1 MLSRA
6 ALAPLASL
14 AVALPFVFGYSQPPQ
29 TNFWPLLASW
39 GCAWVL
45 AALALGPGWTC
56 GAWAACW
63 SRGLVLAALLAAAI
77 GLAQYFGGDIGWAP
91 WVQPSTPGQAMG
103 NLRQRNQQATLLSL
117 GVWALIWAAAQW
129 QARRNA
135 GPEGAEGA
143 EGAGAPPPRRR
154 AGWLAGMLLAWALV
168 LLAAAS
174 AATASRTGALQWVLL
189 VGLLWLWRGSL
200 GRLAPGLALAGLA
213 FYLGSAWLLP
223 QWLEQ
228 WTGLPAE
235 RLFARFADEGQRCT
249 ERGALWSNVLY
260 LIAQKPWTGW
270 GWGEL
275 DYAHYVTLF
284 PGQRFCVLLD
294 NAHNLPLHLAV
305 ELGLPVAVL
314 ATVAVLAW
322 VVNARPWK
330 ERDPVRQLAWGA
342 LALIGLHS
350 MLEFPLWYGPFQ
362 LTALMAVLL
371 LWRRSFGWF
380 VRPGIARTAAGGV
393 LGVALVAGAYAGWDY
408 WRVSQLYK
416 PSASRAPAYRDNT
429 LARVSGTWL
438 FSDPVDFAL
447 LTTTP
452 VSRANAQQMH
462 DLAQHLLHF
471 SPEPRVI
478 EPLIESA
485 ALLGR
490 DDEVA
495 FHLRRYRIAYPDDY
509 ARWTR
514 ANAKFRPD

>member
-1 MLSRA
+1 MRPDLS
-6 ALAPLASL
+6 PLVAL
-14 AVALPFVFGYSQPPQ
+14 AVALPFIFNVTEAPYA
-29 TNFWPLLASW
+29 NFWPLMAS
-39 GCAWVL
+39 GACAWLIAALAWCGAWRADGPGLARCLAGGLLL
-45 AALALGPGWTC
+45 AALVGG
-56 GAWAACW
+56 
-63 SRGLVLAALLAAAI
+63 AI
-77 GLAQYFGGDIGWAP
+77 GLVQFFVGDPGWAP
-91 WVQPSTPGQAMG
+91 WVHASTPGQAIG

-117 GVWALIWAAAQW
+117 GVWALLWAVAQL
-129 QARRNA
+129 QVRLNA
-135 GPEGAEGA
+135 GPAGADGVS
-143 EGAGAPPPRRR
+143 GAPPRRWV
-154 AGWLAGMLLAWALV
+154 GWLAGMLLAWILV

-189 VGLLWLWRGSL
+189 VGLLWLWRGAL
-200 GRLAPGLALAGLA
+200 GGLALGLALAGLA
-213 FYLGSAWLLP
+213 LYVGSAWLLP

-228 WTGLPAE
+228 WTGFPAE
-235 RLFARFADEGQRCT
+235 RLFARFADDGQGCSA
-249 ERGALWSNVLY
+249 RGALWRNVLY

-284 PGQRFCVLLD
+284 PGTRFCVLLD

-322 VVNARPWK
+322 VANARPWR

-380 VRPGIARTAAGGV
+380 VRPGIARAAAGGA
-393 LGVALVAGAYAGWDY
+393 LAAALVVGAYAGWDY

-416 PSASRAPAYRDNT
+416 PPASRAPAYRDNT
-429 LARVSGTWL
+429 LARVAGTWL
-438 FSDPVDFAL
+438 FADPVDFAL
-447 LTTTP
+447 VTTTP

-462 DLAQHLLHF
+462 DLAEHLLHF